1 MHGQVDGSPE
11 FLRPSYEVLYVPDAT
26 PSDTTHPAESY
37 LHLYATLSGTN
48 NTMPMASAYD
58 FVSSLS
64 PAQICQLFYVLS
76 AAAVLAVAAMPDRA
90 QQLLTQYGARSS
102 TATIPPA
109 SSLGHKDAGQDLQGT
124 NAGYIFHFVS
134 CLTSAGKVPHAWFIH
149 FYILSLSCTVFWAI
163 QFITHGTLLE
173 LIVENQCS
181 KRTSSMTLSQVVLVW
196 FLMGLQG
203 ARRLYEYLAVLRP
216 SSSRMWIIHWLLGN
230 AFYLCTSVSIWVEG
244 SSKLPWLLRGL
255 SRFVL
260 TEI

>member
-1 MHGQVDGSPE
+1 
-11 FLRPSYEVLYVPDAT
+11 
-26 PSDTTHPAESY
+26 
-37 LHLYATLSGTN
+37 
-48 NTMPMASAYD
+48 MPMASAYD